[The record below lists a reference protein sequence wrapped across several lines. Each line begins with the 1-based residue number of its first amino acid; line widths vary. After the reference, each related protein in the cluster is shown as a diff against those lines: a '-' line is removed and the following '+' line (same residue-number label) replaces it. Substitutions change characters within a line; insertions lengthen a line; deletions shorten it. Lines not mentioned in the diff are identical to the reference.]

1 MSKLKLLPTLF
12 LLIGFQSPVVATE
25 LDQPTINQQELTQPE
40 KEIRDSQIK
49 QMIKAADDYRLDNAA
64 AKVVSEV
71 LLYKNNELDKTRQ
84 YTVYMRENRESLVLF
99 NSQVEAGQK
108 MLMLGDNYWLLMPKS
123 RRPIRITP
131 MQKLLGEAS
140 VGDISTLTWSDDYQG
155 QWQLSESLTL
165 ENGKQVQTEKLK
177 LNAITKGASYF
188 TIDLWLEQGTH
199 FPIKADLYLR
209 SGRMAKEAWFIK
221 GIREGETKVIS
232 MVLNDRIQTNQK
244 TVIEYKEIV
253 PTDIADKYYNPAYLS
268 RTKQLDL

>member
-12 LLIGFQSPVVATE
+12 LLIAFQSPVVATD

-131 MQKLLGEAS
+131 M
-140 VGDISTLTWSDDYQG
+140 I
-155 QWQLSESLTL
+155 
-165 ENGKQVQTEKLK
+165 
-177 LNAITKGASYF
+177 
-188 TIDLWLEQGTH
+188 
-199 FPIKADLYLR
+199 
-209 SGRMAKEAWFIK
+209 GR
-221 GIREGETKVIS
+221 GVCR
-232 MVLNDRIQTNQK
+232 
-244 TVIEYKEIV
+244 
-253 PTDIADKYYNPAYLS
+253 
-268 RTKQLDL
+268 

>member
-1 MSKLKLLPTLF
+1 MSKFNLLSALCLF
-12 LLIGFQSPVVATE
+12 VGLQSQVVATE
-25 LDQPTINQQELTQPE
+25 LNQPE
-40 KEIRDSQIK
+40 KEVSDTQVK
-49 QMIKAADDYRLDNAA
+49 QMIKAADEFRLDNAA

-140 VGDISTLTWSDDYQG
+140 VGDISTLTWSEDYQG
-155 QWQLSESLTL
+155 QWQGSESLTL
-165 ENGKQVQTEKLK
+165 DSGKQIETERLKLK
-177 LNAITKGASYF
+177 AITKGASYF
-188 TIDLWLEQGTH
+188 TIDLWLEQETY

-209 SGRMAKEAWFIK
+209 SGKMAKEAWFTK
-221 GIREGETKVIS
+221 GLREGETRVVA
-232 MVLNDRIQTNQK
+232 MVLNDQIQTNQK

-253 PTDIADKYYNPAYLS
+253 ATEIDDKYYNPAYLS
-268 RTKQLDL
+268 RTKNLDL